1 MGYTGNQLIKH
12 QETSYLHKK
21 SFPQIIIPKIES
33 MGYTA
38 KLIKNKTQRQ

>member
-12 QETSYLHKK
+12 QKTCYLLKK
-21 SFPQIIIPKIES
+21 SFPQNIIPKIES